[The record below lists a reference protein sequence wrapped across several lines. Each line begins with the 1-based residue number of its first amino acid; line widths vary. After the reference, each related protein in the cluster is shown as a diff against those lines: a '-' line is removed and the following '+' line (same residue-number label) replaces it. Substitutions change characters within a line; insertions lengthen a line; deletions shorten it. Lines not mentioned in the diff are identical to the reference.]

1 MKQDEPG
8 ADPTPAPDSEARPSL
23 VDRGLRLFADVR
35 AGESGT
41 ALLLLANVFLAMF
54 AYYVIKTIRE
64 SLILRMED
72 GAELKSYAS
81 GAMAITLVLVLPA
94 YNWLTSNVSTK
105 RLLFSVV
112 GFFLLCTEAFFLA
125 LQFDLQIGFVFFIWV
140 GIYSLSTIALFWSF
154 ANEVYTRD
162 EGERL
167 FPVIGIGMTG
177 GAWAGSAL
185 AGQLFGEDVSP
196 RLVLQVAAGL
206 LLVHG
211 LLYGVALAR
220 KDVRRGL
227 TRSREEEPEP
237 TKGLKAALQG
247 FALIARS
254 RYIALIAVLILL
266 LNLVNTTGEYIL
278 SKYVVGLAEEALA
291 AAGEVA
297 DPDAWKGSYIGSF
310 YGSFFLWVNVAGV
323 VLQAFVASR
332 LVKFFGIA
340 GVLFAL
346 PLVSGAAYAMASLG
360 VAFVFFRWAKSAE
373 NATDYSIMN
382 TARAMLWLPTSREEK
397 YKGKQTTDTL
407 LVRVGDLFSAGL
419 VYAGTT
425 WLHLDVQGF
434 ALVNVGIVAV
444 WLGVAWLLY
453 RSYRRLAR
461 EKGIEEDAVGK

>member
-196 RLVLQVAAGL
+196 GLVLQVAAGL

-291 AAGEVA
+291 AAGE
-297 DPDAWKGSYIGSF
+297 
-310 YGSFFLWVNVAGV
+310 N
-323 VLQAFVASR
+323 
-332 LVKFFGIA
+332 
-340 GVLFAL
+340 
-346 PLVSGAAYAMASLG
+346 
-360 VAFVFFRWAKSAE
+360 
-373 NATDYSIMN
+373 
-382 TARAMLWLPTSREEK
+382 
-397 YKGKQTTDTL
+397 
-407 LVRVGDLFSAGL
+407 
-419 VYAGTT
+419 
-425 WLHLDVQGF
+425 
-434 ALVNVGIVAV
+434 
-444 WLGVAWLLY
+444 
-453 RSYRRLAR
+453 
-461 EKGIEEDAVGK
+461 

>member
-196 RLVLQVAAGL
+196 GLVLQVAVLAAPVRPPG
-206 LLVHG
+206 G
-211 LLYGVALAR
+211 GAVAPRSGIFSIMPPCLA
-220 KDVRRGL
+220 
-227 TRSREEEPEP
+227 SPWP
-237 TKGLKAALQG
+237 PS
-247 FALIARS
+247 ARS
-254 RYIALIAVLILL
+254 PPRVPPSS
-266 LNLVNTTGEYIL
+266 GC
-278 SKYVVGLAEEALA
+278 
-291 AAGEVA
+291 
-297 DPDAWKGSYIGSF
+297 
-310 YGSFFLWVNVAGV
+310 
-323 VLQAFVASR
+323 R
-332 LVKFFGIA
+332 LVPQKSPSAMCFLCLLFCH
-340 GVLFAL
+340 GVSMGL
-346 PLVSGAAYAMASLG
+346 PSS
-360 VAFVFFRWAKSAE
+360 
-373 NATDYSIMN
+373 
-382 TARAMLWLPTSREEK
+382 
-397 YKGKQTTDTL
+397 
-407 LVRVGDLFSAGL
+407 
-419 VYAGTT
+419 
-425 WLHLDVQGF
+425 
-434 ALVNVGIVAV
+434 
-444 WLGVAWLLY
+444 
-453 RSYRRLAR
+453 
-461 EKGIEEDAVGK
+461 